1 MYWTCSC
8 GTKNP
13 ENSVKCGKCSKP
25 SPSPK
30 KFYAGIIVI
39 GGIVFALVYGVG
51 IMIGGTLVA
60 FSVTPTN
67 EAILAQ
73 AKIIGAERGLKTVAT
88 INDLEK
94 EDQPLAEKA
103 AVEKATKDMSLLVH
117 SILFW
122 IMPFLLF
129 PIIGIVVGFVSQGR
143 TVLEGAIA
151 GTAGQVLGFLG
162 CKFGYHVDIHII
174 ELLVGLVVGFFLVAA
189 GAYVGEALQEKR
201 ERASLAAQD
210 EEEAFY

>member
-13 ENSVKCGKCSKP
+13 ENSIKCGKCSKP
-25 SPSPK
+25 SPAPK
-30 KFYAGIIVI
+30 KFYAGIIITGAV
-39 GGIVFALVYGVG
+39 VFAMIYGLG

-67 EAILAQ
+67 EDILVQ
-73 AKIIGAERGLKTVAT
+73 AKIIGEERGLKFVAT

-103 AVEKATKDMSLLVH
+103 AVEKATKDMSLLVR
-117 SILFW
+117 SILLW
-122 IMPFLLF
+122 IVPFLLF
-129 PIIGIVVGFVSQGR
+129 PIIGIAVGFISEGR
-143 TVLEGAIA
+143 TILEGAIA
-151 GTAGQVLGFLG
+151 ATAGQIIGFLAG
-162 CKFGYHVDIHII
+162 KFAFHVDIHII
-174 ELLVGLVVGFFLVAA
+174 ELLVGLVVGFLLVAA
-189 GAYVGEALQEKR
+189 GAYMGEAIQEKR

>member
-13 ENSVKCGKCSKP
+13 ENSIKCGKCSKP
-25 SPSPK
+25 SPAPK
-30 KFYAGIIVI
+30 KFYAGIIITGAV
-39 GGIVFALVYGVG
+39 VFAMIYGLGV
-51 IMIGGTLVA
+51 MIGGTLVA

-67 EAILAQ
+67 EDILVQ
-73 AKIIGAERGLKTVAT
+73 AKIIGEERGLKFVAT

-103 AVEKATKDMSLLVH
+103 AVEKVTKDMSLLVR
-117 SILFW
+117 SILLW
-122 IMPFLLF
+122 IVPFLLF
-129 PIIGIVVGFVSQGR
+129 PIIGIAVGFISEGR
-143 TVLEGAIA
+143 TILEGAIA
-151 GTAGQVLGFLG
+151 ATAGQIIGFLAG
-162 CKFGYHVDIHII
+162 RFAFHVDIHII
-174 ELLVGLVVGFFLVAA
+174 ELLVGLVVGFLLVAA
-189 GAYVGEALQEKR
+189 GAYMGEAIQEKR

>member
-13 ENSVKCGKCSKP
+13 ENSIKCGKCSKP
-25 SPSPK
+25 SPAPK
-30 KFYAGIIVI
+30 KFYAGIIVT
-39 GGIVFALVYGVG
+39 GAVVFALIYGVG
-51 IMIGGTLVA
+51 IIIGGTLVA
-60 FSVTPTN
+60 FSITPTN
-67 EAILAQ
+67 EAILVQ
-73 AKIIGAERGLKTVAT
+73 AKIIGEERGLKSVTT

-94 EDQPLAEKA
+94 EDQPLAKEA
-103 AVEKATKDMSLLVH
+103 AVEKATKDMSLLVR

-122 IMPFLLF
+122 IVPFLLF
-129 PIIGIVVGFVSQGR
+129 PIIGIAVGFVSQGR
-143 TVLEGAIA
+143 TILEGAIA
-151 GTAGQVLGFLG
+151 ATAGQVIGFLAG
-162 CKFGYHVDIHII
+162 KFAFHVDIHII

-189 GAYVGEALQEKR
+189 GAYMGEAIQEKR